1 MRPDQRSD
9 PELRERSLQEG
20 KLACRCSH
28 PNVITTYVTDEDECG
43 PYIVMERLP
52 GHSLRDVMN
61 SGALSTPVVAI
72 KIGAQVAEALLYL
85 HEIGILHR
93 GIKPPNVFVS
103 SNRHAKIFDFGIARG
118 GGFGLTRAGD
128 VIGAPNYM
136 APEQILGKPVDER
149 TDIYSFGVLLFE
161 MLALSLP
168 YQGSTIEEITAHVE
182 GGRLGGSSEE
192 SRRLPPWALSSDSE
206 TAEIRLQTPESEW
219 ELLPSERLASGFHLV
234 RQVLGNTAI

>member
-1 MRPDQRSD
+1 MRPEQRSD
-9 PELRERSLQEG
+9 PELRERFLQEG
-20 KLACRCSH
+20 RLACRCSH
-28 PNVITTYVTDEDECG
+28 PNVITAYVTDEDECG

-61 SGALSTPVVAI
+61 SGALSTPVAAI

-85 HEIGILHR
+85 HEIGNPHR
-93 GIKPPNVFVS
+93 DIKPPNVFVS

-128 VIGAPNYM
+128 VIGTPSYM

-182 GGRLGGSSEE
+182 GSRLGDRRR
-192 SRRLPPWALSSDSE
+192 SRGGCRRGPCPRIGKQRKFVCKPRNRSGNSYHRSASLADS
-206 TAEIRLQTPESEW
+206 T
-219 ELLPSERLASGFHLV
+219 
-234 RQVLGNTAI
+234 